1 MTFKF
6 SSFSFLDYMLCMLL
20 IQSAIIKAE
29 YNEDE
34 IDLILTSTQ
43 KERLDKFKQL
53 MGPQLPQDYM
63 KEDIYLVKWLKVNDF
78 DIPSATRML
87 LDNIA
92 WRKEN
97 RMDKILEED
106 WSDLNDEYKFVI
118 EAAVAYVGD
127 WDLRKLVIA
136 GKGRRVMRYVDK
148 LYEESNKILRNMQG
162 GGSNSTR
169 ANLILEV
176 SRFNVRQ
183 HFCPGCAPILGHL
196 VSTLHRHFPLTVNF
210 LIVLNTPQL
219 ALPIWDF
226 VKPLMPKKS
235 QEFVFIYGT
244 NQNEWHK
251 ALWEKHRIDANKMS
265 RALGG
270 EGQDGLDFNTIADN
284 NHYYQCPTTP

>member
-43 KERLDKFKQL
+43 KERLDK
-53 MGPQLPQDYM
+53 
-63 KEDIYLVKWLKVNDF
+63 
-78 DIPSATRML
+78 
-87 LDNIA
+87 NIA

-118 EAAVAYVGD
+118 EGCDYEGRPTAVAYVGD

-183 HFCPGCAPILGHL
+183 HFCPG
-196 VSTLHRHFPLTVNF
+196 S
-210 LIVLNTPQL
+210 PQL